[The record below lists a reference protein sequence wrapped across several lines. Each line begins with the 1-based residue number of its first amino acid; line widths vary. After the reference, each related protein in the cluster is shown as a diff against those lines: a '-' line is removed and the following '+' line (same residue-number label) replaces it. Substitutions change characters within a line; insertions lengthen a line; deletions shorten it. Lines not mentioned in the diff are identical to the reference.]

1 MYYIGMSPTIFQ
13 VWNLRIVI
21 YPKDHEPAHVH
32 VVGPDAEAKF
42 DIKTLE
48 CMENH
53 GFSEKSLRRIKEYL
67 KDRKMNLLEVWDD
80 YQK

>member
-1 MYYIGMSPTIFQ
+1 MAPTIFQ
-13 VWNLRIVI
+13 TSNIRIVI

-32 VVGPDAEAKF
+32 VIGPDAEAKF
-42 DIKTLE
+42 EIKSME
-48 CMENH
+48 CIENF

-67 KDRKMNLLEVWDD
+67 KERRSILLEAWNE

>member
-1 MYYIGMSPTIFQ
+1 MHYIGMSPTIFQ

-32 VVGPDAEAKF
+32 VIGPQGEAKF
-42 DIKTLE
+42 DIETME

-67 KDRKMNLLEVWDD
+67 KERKTNLLEAWDD

>member
-1 MYYIGMSPTIFQ
+1 MYFISMSPTIFQ
-13 VWNLRIVI
+13 AWNLRVVI

-32 VVGPDAEAKF
+32 VIGPDAEAKF
-42 DIKTLE
+42 ELKNLDCI
-48 CMENH
+48 ENY

-67 KDRKMNLLEVWDD
+67 KERRVNLLEAWDD